1 MLVLRSIF
9 FALLLPGSAT
19 VVIPY
24 FILSRR
30 GVPHWDA
37 IGLPGLVAVALGATI
52 LIRCI
57 VDFARVGRG
66 TLAPVDPPRALV
78 IRGLYRYVRNPM
90 YVGVV
95 LVLLGEAA
103 LFRSTDLLLYSA
115 VFFLVVN
122 LFVILYEEPALRA
135 RFGEPYEQY
144 RRSVGRWIPRRNA
157 MKRAGLIALLLILDA
172 PLPAQM
178 PRTLSANDQR
188 ARDIFEQLININ
200 TTGSSGSTTVA
211 ANAMAKRLT
220 DAGFPAADVQ
230 VIGPAAS
237 KNYNLV
243 ARFRSTGM
251 QKPILLL
258 AHIDVVEAKK
268 EDWSVDPF
276 TFLEREGFFYGRGTM
291 DVKDGAAI
299 LVATLARLKQE
310 GYRPN
315 RDLILALTT
324 GEEGGSDYNGVQWL
338 LANHRDLIDAA
349 FVINMDAGDPVILNG
364 KRLMRSVQASEKVY
378 VTFKLEVHNPGG
390 HSSLPTN
397 DNAIYRLAAALGRL
411 SAYEFP
417 AQLNEITRASFAR
430 WGQLQQGQLATD
442 MAAVAGPT
450 PDTAAIRR
458 LSSASPLYNAQLRTT
473 CVATELAGGH
483 AENALPQSASATVNC
498 RMLPGTPSDEV
509 QSTLSRVV
517 NDTTVT
523 VSVVTAAVPSPPS
536 PLKPEIMD
544 PVERVT
550 KRLWNIPVV
559 PVMETGATDG
569 LYLRNA
575 GIPVY
580 GVSGVFVDINDIRA
594 HGRDE
599 RIGVQDYY
607 DGAEYIYQLV
617 KAVTSR

>member
-1 MLVLRSIF
+1 M
-9 FALLLPGSAT
+9 T
-19 VVIPY
+19 
-24 FILSRR
+24 
-30 GVPHWDA
+30 
-37 IGLPGLVAVALGATI
+37 
-52 LIRCI
+52 
-57 VDFARVGRG
+57 
-66 TLAPVDPPRALV
+66 
-78 IRGLYRYVRNPM
+78 
-90 YVGVV
+90 
-95 LVLLGEAA
+95 
-103 LFRSTDLLLYSA
+103 
-115 VFFLVVN
+115 
-122 LFVILYEEPALRA
+122 
-135 RFGEPYEQY
+135 
-144 RRSVGRWIPRRNA
+144 
-157 MKRAGLIALLLILDA
+157 RAGLITLLVLYA
-172 PLPAQM
+172 PLHAQAA
-178 PRTLSANDQR
+178 RTLSPNDQR

-230 VIGPAAS
+230 VIGRAGS
-237 KNYNLV
+237 RNFNLV
-243 ARFRSTGM
+243 ARFRGPGGPGS

-258 AHIDVVEAKK
+258 SHIDVVEAKR

-276 TFLEREGFFYGRGTM
+276 TFLERDGFFYGRGTM
-291 DVKDGAAI
+291 DVKDGSAI

-324 GEEGGSDYNGVQWL
+324 GEEGGSDYNGVEWL

-349 FVINMDAGDPVILNG
+349 FVINMDAGDPVVMNG
-364 KRLMRSVQASEKVY
+364 KRLMRTVQASEKVF
-378 VTFKLEVHNPGG
+378 VTFKLEVHNAGG
-390 HSSLPTN
+390 HSSLPTK

-411 SAYEFP
+411 SAYDFP

-442 MAAVAGPT
+442 MAALAQTP

-458 LSSASPLYNAQLRTT
+458 LSDASPLYNAQLRTT

-498 RMLPGTPSDEV
+498 RMLPGTPSEEV
-509 QSTLSRVV
+509 QRTLNKVV
-517 NDTTVT
+517 EDTAVV
-523 VSVVTAAVPSPPS
+523 VSVVTAATPSPPS

-544 PVERVT
+544 PVAQVT
-550 KRLWNIPVV
+550 KRLWDIPVV
-559 PVMETGATDG
+559 PTMETGATDG
-569 LYLRNA
+569 LYFRNA

-617 KAVTSR
+617 KAVTSTQR

>member
-1 MLVLRSIF
+1 
-9 FALLLPGSAT
+9 
-19 VVIPY
+19 
-24 FILSRR
+24 
-30 GVPHWDA
+30 
-37 IGLPGLVAVALGATI
+37 
-52 LIRCI
+52 
-57 VDFARVGRG
+57 
-66 TLAPVDPPRALV
+66 
-78 IRGLYRYVRNPM
+78 
-90 YVGVV
+90 
-95 LVLLGEAA
+95 
-103 LFRSTDLLLYSA
+103 
-115 VFFLVVN
+115 
-122 LFVILYEEPALRA
+122 
-135 RFGEPYEQY
+135 
-144 RRSVGRWIPRRNA
+144 
-157 MKRAGLIALLLILDA
+157 MKRAGLITLLVLYA
-172 PLPAQM
+172 PLHAQA
-178 PRTLSANDQR
+178 PRTLSPNDQR
-188 ARDIFEQLININ
+188 ARDVFEQLININ

-230 VIGPAAS
+230 VIGREGS
-237 KNYNLV
+237 RNFNLV
-243 ARFRSTGM
+243 ARFRGPGGPGS
-251 QKPILLL
+251 QRPILLL
-258 AHIDVVEAKK
+258 SHIDVVEAKR

-276 TFLEREGFFYGRGTM
+276 TFLERDGFFYGRGTL
-291 DVKDGAAI
+291 DVKDGSAI

-324 GEEGGSDYNGVQWL
+324 GEEGGSDYNGVEWL

-349 FVINMDAGDPVILNG
+349 FVINMDAGDPVVLNG
-364 KRLMRSVQASEKVY
+364 KRLMRTVQASEKVY
-378 VTFKLEVHNPGG
+378 VTFKLEVHNAGG
-390 HSSLPTN
+390 HSSLPTK

-411 SAYEFP
+411 SAYQFP

-442 MAAVAGPT
+442 MAAVAQT
-450 PDTAAIRR
+450 PPDSAAIRR
-458 LSSASPLYNAQLRTT
+458 LSDASPLYNAQLRTT

-498 RMLPGTPSDEV
+498 RMLPGTPSEEV
-509 QSTLSRVV
+509 QRTLNRVV
-517 NDTTVT
+517 DDTAVV
-523 VSVVTAAVPSPPS
+523 VSVVTAATPSPPS

-544 PVERVT
+544 PVARVT
-550 KRLWNIPVV
+550 KRLWDIPVV
-559 PVMETGATDG
+559 PTMETGATDG

>member
-1 MLVLRSIF
+1 
-9 FALLLPGSAT
+9 
-19 VVIPY
+19 
-24 FILSRR
+24 
-30 GVPHWDA
+30 
-37 IGLPGLVAVALGATI
+37 
-52 LIRCI
+52 
-57 VDFARVGRG
+57 
-66 TLAPVDPPRALV
+66 
-78 IRGLYRYVRNPM
+78 
-90 YVGVV
+90 
-95 LVLLGEAA
+95 
-103 LFRSTDLLLYSA
+103 
-115 VFFLVVN
+115 
-122 LFVILYEEPALRA
+122 
-135 RFGEPYEQY
+135 
-144 RRSVGRWIPRRNA
+144 
-157 MKRAGLIALLLILDA
+157 MKRACLLALSIGFTA
-172 PLPAQM
+172 ALPAQT
-178 PRTLSANDQR
+178 PRTLGPNDQR

-211 ANAMAKRLT
+211 SNAMAKRLL
-220 DAGFPAADVQ
+220 DAGFPPGDVQ
-230 VIGPAAS
+230 VIGREGS
-237 KNYNLV
+237 RNFNLV
-243 ARFRSTGM
+243 ARLRGTES

-258 AHIDVVEAKK
+258 AHIDVVEAKR

-276 TFLEREGFFYGRGTM
+276 TLLEKDGFFYGRGTL

-299 LVATLARLKQE
+299 LVTTLVRLKQE
-310 GYRPN
+310 GYSPN

-324 GEEGGSDYNGVQWL
+324 GEEGGSDYNGVEWL

-349 FVINMDAGDPVILNG
+349 FVINMDAGDPVKLNG
-364 KRLMRSVQASEKVY
+364 KRLMRTVQASEKVY

-390 HSSLPTN
+390 HSSLPPK

-417 AQLNEITRASFAR
+417 AQLNEITRASFTR
-430 WGQLQQGQLATD
+430 WSQLQQGQLATD
-442 MAAVAGPT
+442 MAAVGRLT

-458 LSSASPLYNAQLRTT
+458 LSDASPLYNAQLRTT

-483 AENALPQSASATVNC
+483 AENALPQSASAIVNC
-498 RMLPGTPSDEV
+498 RMLPGTPSEEV
-509 QSTLSRVV
+509 QRTLAGVV
-517 NDTTVT
+517 NDTAVT
-523 VSVVTAAVPSPPS
+523 ISVVTAATPSPPS

-617 KAVTSR
+617 RDVSSTRR